1 MKYNF
6 NLFFKNLYDS
16 FICSKNT
23 HARLT
28 RKRLGFLILFYI
40 VWPIWGIIVWSS
52 FFLDSVFFP
61 SFKKQVVEK
70 PLFILGNFRSG
81 STYLQ
86 RLIAK
91 DRHQFASATT
101 WDIFMSPSVTLTK
114 VFSFFLIIDR
124 KLGDPIKK
132 AFIKFDDQTLG
143 QVDIHKISFLEPEE
157 DENFLL
163 HIWSSFFG
171 GILFPFFEDFLP
183 YIYFDQ
189 KLAAHKRSS
198 IMRFYYQIIQR
209 FLFTKQGSQK
219 YLSKNPSF
227 SPKIGSIIKHFPTA
241 KIVYLVRNPIEMLP
255 STISWLGY
263 TWRVFSDPLVRYPF
277 ISEII
282 KFTKHWYEYPLS
294 ILSKTDPENYL
305 IIKYDDLI
313 QHPEKTVCQIFDH
326 FGYEMNATYNQI
338 LKQAIIESNEF
349 KSQHV
354 YSFEDMGITHQEILS
369 NYENIF
375 EQFGFDTNKHV
386 NSSKD
391 LENET
396 TLS

>member
-16 FICSKNT
+16 FIGTKNT

-28 RKRLGFLILFYI
+28 RKRSGFLILFYI
-40 VWPIWGIIVWSS
+40 VWPIWGIIVWVS
-52 FFLDSVFFP
+52 FFLDSIFFP
-61 SFKKQVVEK
+61 SYKKQAVEK

-91 DRHQFASATT
+91 DHQQFASATT
-101 WDIFMSPSVTLTK
+101 WDIFMSPSVSLTK
-114 VFSFFLIIDR
+114 AFSIILSIDR
-124 KLGDPIKK
+124 KLGSPIKN
-132 AFIKFDDQTLG
+132 AFIKFDARTLG
-143 QVDIHKISFLEPEE
+143 QVEIHKISFLEPEE

-163 HIWSSFFG
+163 HIWSSFIG
-171 GILFPFFEDFLP
+171 GILFPFIEDFIP

-209 FLFTKQGSQK
+209 FLFTKQGSPNF
-219 YLSKNPSF
+219 LSKNPSF
-227 SPKIGSIIKHFPTA
+227 SPKIGSIFKHFPNA

-282 KFTKHWYEYPLS
+282 KFTKHWYDYPLS
-294 ILSKTDPENYL
+294 VLSKTDPANYL
-305 IIKYDDLI
+305 IIKYDDLV
-313 QHPEKTVCQIFDH
+313 QNPEKTVFQIYDH
-326 FGYEMNATYNQI
+326 FGYEMNATSHQT
-338 LKQAIIESNEF
+338 LKQAIAESKQF

-354 YSFEDMGITHQEILS
+354 YSFEKMGITHQEILS
-369 NYENIF
+369 TYKNIF
-375 EQFGFDTNKHV
+375 EQFEFDTNKQV

-391 LENET
+391 LKNET